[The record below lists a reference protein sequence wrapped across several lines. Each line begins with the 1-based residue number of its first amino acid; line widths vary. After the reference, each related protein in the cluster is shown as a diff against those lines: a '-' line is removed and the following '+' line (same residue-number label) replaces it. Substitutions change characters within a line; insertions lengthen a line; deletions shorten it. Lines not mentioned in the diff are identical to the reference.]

1 MNERIKQLAEQATT
15 IVEMVGPQGY
25 TSSYANFDR
34 EKFAE
39 LIVAHAVECVRDVLR
54 NEDSDLTYTAASQ
67 VQDCIKQHFGV
78 EE

>member
-1 MNERIKQLAEQATT
+1 MNERIRELAEQAT
-15 IVEMVGPQGY
+15 
-25 TSSYANFDR
+25 SYNNSDGWLFDK
-34 EKFAE
+34 EKFAQ

-67 VQDCIKQHFGV
+67 VQDCIKEHFGV

>member
-1 MNERIKQLAEQATT
+1 MNQRIKELYLHAFPPSLNDSTVCQMSE
-15 IVEMVGPQGY
+15 
-25 TSSYANFDR
+25 

-39 LIVAHAVECVRDVLR
+39 LIVSHAVECVRDVLR

-78 EE
+78 E

>member
-1 MNERIKQLAEQATT
+1 MNERIKEFYEQCNRVVDDPFGGAH
-15 IVEMVGPQGY
+15 I
-25 TSSYANFDR
+25 SFDHQM
-34 EKFAE
+34 FAE